1 MPKKQTEWIQLVKQ
15 TYAKGKKANKNY
27 KFSTAL
33 KDAKKMYK
41 KKYIFKLIVLKY
53 NIIIYKWRVLI

>member
-1 MPKKQTEWIQLVKQ
+1 MPKKQTDWIQLVKQ
-15 TYAKGKKANKNY
+15 TYAKGKKANSKY

-41 KKYIFKLIVLKY
+41 KK
-53 NIIIYKWRVLI
+53 